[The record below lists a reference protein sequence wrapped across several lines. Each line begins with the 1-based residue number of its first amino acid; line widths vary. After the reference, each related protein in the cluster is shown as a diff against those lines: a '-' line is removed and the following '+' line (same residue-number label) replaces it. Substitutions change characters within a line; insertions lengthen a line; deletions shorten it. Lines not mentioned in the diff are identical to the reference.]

1 MIAAFDENNLIG
13 SNNKLPW
20 NIKEDLMNFKKI
32 TSNHVVVMGRKTF
45 ESIGKALPNRRNIV
59 ITRNSNFRAEGIEV
73 YNNLENLLESFDMA
87 EEVFVIGGSEIY
99 KNTLKLAD
107 RLYISHIKG
116 KYDGDAYFPMID

>member
-1 MIAAFDENNLIG
+1 
-13 SNNKLPW
+13 
-20 NIKEDLMNFKKI
+20 
-32 TSNHVVVMGRKTF
+32 MGRKTF

-59 ITRNSNFRAEGIEV
+59 ITRNTNFRAEGIEV

-107 RLYISHIKG
+107 RLYISHVKG
-116 KYDGDAYFPMID
+116 KYIGDAYFPMIDYRGWSVIEEKDFDKFTFKIYEKISKE